1 MELYNRRGINIDYE
15 VVVKYSGDILRLENE
30 LNVNIEI
37 LSPIYAI
44 ISSNDPDI
52 FNELLKYKE
61 IEYIE
66 KPFILETQDTQSFS
80 STGITNFK
88 NRSGLTGEGTIIG
101 LIDSGIDYTL
111 PIFKDINGN
120 SKILYY
126 WDQSIIGTP
135 PEGFKE
141 GTLYTN
147 EDINKAING
156 EIFIPV
162 SATSSHGT
170 HVAGIAAGIATDAKL
185 IVIRVGNIAT
195 DYYSRSTEFM
205 RAIKFILDKSL
216 ELNMPVS
223 INISYGSNEGSHRG
237 LSLFEQYIDDMCL
250 YWKNNIMVAA
260 GNNRDKGGHKHI
272 KLEDRIEEV
281 ELTIG
286 SNETIININI
296 WPSFVDDFNVYLVN
310 PSNQRT
316 QPISLTSGEVRN
328 SIGTTRIKGYFYP
341 IAPYSLQR
349 RITFQLT
356 TSSQIT
362 PGIWKIVFT
371 PINIVDGNINI
382 YLPTSEGLSK
392 DTRFLTPTTELT
404 VTVPGTASRV
414 LTVGSYNSRTDT
426 ASVFS
431 GEGDIE
437 FCVSKPD
444 ILAPGEDII
453 SYLPGGSQ
461 GALSGTSMATP
472 HVTGVCSLFHQW
484 GIINN
489 NDPFLYSAKLKA
501 LLLKS
506 ARRKSNIVYPNNLR
520 GFGFLNLSTLELNQL
535 ADMNKSFDFEY
546 RKIRTRQ
553 YMRKIATP
561 NVQMTRQGNI
571 RQGVNIL
578 YEPGFEEELRELLPN
593 VDFYRLSDNYGIVYL
608 SNYSVATIKSILS
621 LPSVL
626 RIDSLTRIALLG
638 TVTPGTEGGVNAN
651 EEIGVNFFKN
661 NPNIFL
667 SGRGTVIAI
676 ISSGIDYLHPDF
688 INADGT
694 SKILY
699 LWDQTKEGNPP
710 EGYYIGTEYTREQIN
725 EAISNNDSSLSIDEE
740 GHGTILSGICAGLG
754 NVNREYA
761 GVVEDAQLIVVKLA
775 KIDGYY
781 NNAMSNVA
789 SQYSYEKAAQLNM
802 PLVINYANGTTSQAG
817 VSTRSATIEQSYF
830 SRGVCTVCAAGDEG
844 NTETHTSGRILASG
858 DVNEIEIEV
867 TSMEEQLEIQIWIEK
882 PDTAIATIVSPS
894 GEESKSVDVLDLN
907 TISGLFDFENT
918 EYFITYIYP
927 TTFSGQQQ
935 TIINMTNVKSGI
947 WKIRLT
953 GDYISNGNY
962 DAYLPN
968 RVFLNSGTRFRNPDP
983 SSTIVYP
990 ATFSDNITV
999 GAYDSINRGLWQG
1012 SSRGPT
1018 ISGQLKP
1025 DLVAPGVN
1033 IIGPYPGGG
1042 YGTITGTAP
1051 SAAYTSGCV
1060 SMFMQYVLLD
1070 KNYRSKAF
1078 VQNIRTIFRVGSIRL
1093 EDIIYPNNNTGFG
1106 ILNIRNTMEVFR

>member
-1 MELYNRRGINIDYE
+1 M
-15 VVVKYSGDILRLENE
+15 ENE
-30 LNVNIEI
+30 LDVSVEI
-37 LSPIYAI
+37 LSPTYAI
-44 ISSNDPDI
+44 ISSSNPDI
-52 FNELLKYKE
+52 FNDLLRYKE

-66 KPFILETQDTQSFS
+66 KPFILQTQDTQSFS
-80 STGITNFK
+80 STGITSFK
-88 NRSGLTGEGTIIG
+88 NRSGLTGQGTIIG
-101 LIDSGIDYTL
+101 IIDSGIDYTL
-111 PIFKDINGN
+111 PIFKDNDGN

-126 WDQSIIGTP
+126 WEQSIIGTP

-147 EDINKAING
+147 EDINSAING
-156 EIFIPV
+156 EMFIPI

-170 HVAGIAAGIATDAKL
+170 HVAGIATSIATEAKL
-185 IVIRVGNIAT
+185 IVVRVGNRTT

-250 YWKNNIMVAA
+250 YWKNNILVAA

-281 ELTIG
+281 EFTIG

-316 QPISLTSGEVRN
+316 QEISLTSGEVRN

-341 IAPYSLQR
+341 IAPYSIQR
-349 RITFQLT
+349 RVTFQLT

-362 PGIWKIVFT
+362 PGIWKIVFE
-371 PINIVDGNINI
+371 PVNIVDGNINI

-444 ILAPGEDII
+444 ILAPGEEIL
-453 SYLPGGSQ
+453 SYLPGGNQ
-461 GALSGTSMATP
+461 GALSGTSIATP

-501 LLLKS
+501 ILLKS
-506 ARRKSNIVYPNNLR
+506 ARRKSNIAYPNNLR
-520 GFGFLNLSTLELNQL
+520 GYGFLNLSTLELNQI
-535 ADMNKSFDFEY
+535 ADINKSFDFEY
-546 RKIRTRQ
+546 RKYRKRRIRKYTRE
-553 YMRKIATP
+553 IATP
-561 NVQMTRQGNI
+561 DIRIFRQEGI
-571 RQGVNIL
+571 RPGINIL
-578 YEPGFEEELRELLPN
+578 YEPGFEEELRELVPN
-593 VDFYRLSDNYGIVYL
+593 IEFQKLSDSLGIVYL
-608 SNYSVATIKSILS
+608 SNYNVNMIKSILS
-621 LPSVL
+621 LSSVN
-626 RIDSLTRIALLG
+626 RIESLTRIALLG
-638 TVTPGTEGGVNAN
+638 TITPGTEGGINAN

-661 NPNIFL
+661 NPNISL
-667 SGRGTVIAI
+667 SGRGTAIAI

-710 EGYYIGTEYTREQIN
+710 QGYYIGTEYTREQIN
-725 EAISNNDSSLSIDEE
+725 EAIANNDSSLSTDEE
-740 GHGTILSGICAGLG
+740 GYGTILSGICAGLG
-754 NVNREYA
+754 NVNSEYA
-761 GVVEDAQLIVVKLA
+761 GVAEGAQLIVVKLE

-789 SQYSYEKAAQLNM
+789 SQYVYEKAFQSNM
-802 PLVINYANGTTSQAG
+802 PLVINYANGTTSLAG
-817 VSTRSATIEQSYF
+817 VSTRIITEQAYF
-830 SRGVCTVCAAGDEG
+830 TRGVCSVSAAGDEG
-844 NTETHTSGRILASG
+844 NTQTHTSGIILERG
-858 DVNEIEIEV
+858 DVNEIEFEV
-867 TSMEEQLEIQIWIEK
+867 TSIEEQLEIQIWIEK
-882 PDTAIATIVSPS
+882 PDTAIVSIVSPS
-894 GEESKSVDVLDLN
+894 GEESKLMYVSDFS
-907 TISGLFDFENT
+907 TISGIFDFENT
-918 EYFITYIYP
+918 SYFITCVYP

-935 TIINMTNVKSGI
+935 SIINMTSVKSGI
-947 WKIRLT
+947 WKVRLR

-999 GAYDSINRGLWQG
+999 GSYDSINRGLWQG

-1018 ISGQLKP
+1018 ISGLLKP

-1042 YGTITGTAP
+1042 YGTITGTSP

-1060 SMFMQYVLLD
+1060 SMFMQYVLID
-1070 KNYRSKAF
+1070 RNYRSKAF
-1078 VQNIRTIFRVGSIRL
+1078 VQNIRTIFRVGAIRS
-1093 EDIIYPNNNTGFG
+1093 EDILYPNNNTGYG
-1106 ILNIRNTMEVFR
+1106 ILNIRNIMEVFR